1 MIKLKK
7 DVFKLIKLKKEKC
20 NNYDSIKEKML
31 RENYNLLEKCL
42 GELPFTFDSG
52 VLFFFINFKNP
63 ICSLYIFKIWYN

>member
-20 NNYDSIKEKML
+20 NNFDSIKEKML

-42 GELPFTFDSG
+42 ENYLLLLTREYFS
-52 VLFFFINFKNP
+52 
-63 ICSLYIFKIWYN
+63 SL